1 MTDEGAAVV
10 GQRGGGWQV
19 GHVIRGGQ
27 EGHVIVGQLVG
38 GGHVVVG
45 AHAGHV
51 GGSGSVEN
59 ETFISMILAAIIR
72 NTLKGDTQYTNWE
85 KHTTWA

>member
-1 MTDEGAAVV
+1 MTGEGAAVV

-27 EGHVIVGQLVG
+27 EGHVTVGQVVG

-45 AHAGHV
+45 GHV
-51 GGSGSVEN
+51 GGSGSVES
-59 ETFISMILAAIIR
+59 ETYISKILAAIIR
-72 NTLKGDTQYTNWE
+72 NTLKHDIQYTN
-85 KHTTWA
+85 

>member
-1 MTDEGAAVV
+1 MTGEGAAVV

-27 EGHVIVGQLVG
+27 GHVTVGQVVG

-45 AHAGHV
+45 GHAGHV
-51 GGSGSVEN
+51 GGSGSVDN
-59 ETFISMILAAIIR
+59 ETYKNKILA
-72 NTLKGDTQYTNWE
+72 NTLKGDIQYTN
-85 KHTTWA
+85 

>member
-1 MTDEGAAVV
+1 M
-10 GQRGGGWQV
+10 

-27 EGHVIVGQLVG
+27 EGHVTVGQVVG

-45 AHAGHV
+45 GHV

-59 ETFISMILAAIIR
+59 ETYISKILAAITR
-72 NTLKGDTQYTNWE
+72 NTLKSDIQYTN
-85 KHTTWA
+85 

>member
-1 MTDEGAAVV
+1 MTGEGAAVV

-19 GHVIRGGQ
+19 GHVIIGGQ
-27 EGHVIVGQLVG
+27 EGHVTVGQVVG

-45 AHAGHV
+45 GHAGHV

-59 ETFISMILAAIIR
+59 GTYVSKSLAAIIS
-72 NTLKGDTQYTNWE
+72 NTLKGDIQYTN
-85 KHTTWA
+85 